1 MGSKWEIEK
10 FTGKNDFGLW
20 KVKVRAILTQQKC
33 VEALLGIS
41 NMPNTL
47 SNAEKSE
54 MNDKAL
60 SVIILCLADNVL
72 REVAKEKTAAAM
84 WTKLDAL
91 YMMKSLAHK
100 QCLKERLFF
109 FRMVENKPVVEQLSE
124 FNKIIDDLANIDV
137 NLEDEDKAF
146 HLLCA
151 LPKSL
156 ENLKDAL
163 LYGKEGTITL
173 DEVQSALRTKELT
186 KLRDLRVDDSAEG
199 LNVMRDRSE
208 NDGRGKGKKYGS
220 KSRPK
225 GDNGGRFR
233 CFYCQDPGHFKKDC
247 PRRRGSGSS
256 SAHVAVDEEEGYAN
270 SDYAGDLDDRKSTS
284 GYVFMIGSKAVSWC
298 SKKQPIVTL
307 STTEAEFI
315 AAANCACQAIWLSR
329 VLDHISNRKND
340 CITLYCDNSSTIKLS
355 KNPVM
360 HGRSKHIDV
369 RFHFLRD
376 LTKDG
381 KIQLLHCSSFE
392 QTTYIMTKALSLES
406 FCKFRDMLGLCK
418 PEDIN

>member
-91 YMMKSLAHK
+91 YMTKSLAHK

-186 KLRDLRVDDSAEG
+186 NWESMELKSWTLDAPITCVLRKEYFEALELVEG
-199 LNVMRDRSE
+199 GV
-208 NDGRGKGKKYGS
+208 
-220 KSRPK
+220 
-225 GDNGGRFR
+225 
-233 CFYCQDPGHFKKDC
+233 
-247 PRRRGSGSS
+247 
-256 SAHVAVDEEEGYAN
+256 
-270 SDYAGDLDDRKSTS
+270 
-284 GYVFMIGSKAVSWC
+284 
-298 SKKQPIVTL
+298 
-307 STTEAEFI
+307 
-315 AAANCACQAIWLSR
+315 
-329 VLDHISNRKND
+329 
-340 CITLYCDNSSTIKLS
+340 
-355 KNPVM
+355 
-360 HGRSKHIDV
+360 
-369 RFHFLRD
+369 
-376 LTKDG
+376 
-381 KIQLLHCSSFE
+381 CSSWRREKLIRFKVWLNFFH
-392 QTTYIMTKALSLES
+392 TMRGIVLE
-406 FCKFRDMLGLCK
+406 LCY
-418 PEDIN
+418 